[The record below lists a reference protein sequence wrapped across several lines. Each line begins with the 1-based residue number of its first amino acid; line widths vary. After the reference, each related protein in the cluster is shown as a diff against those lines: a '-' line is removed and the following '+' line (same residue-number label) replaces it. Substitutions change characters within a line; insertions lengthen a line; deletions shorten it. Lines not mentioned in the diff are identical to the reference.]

1 MRRAS
6 RDYTKYLRGSEELGS
21 GAAHESAPPPPP
33 PPPLPAHPHP
43 PPASRSLLAALVLL
57 GLGQVVCSV
66 ALFLYFRAQM
76 DPTRISKEH
85 AHCVRTLFGHQENTD
100 LHDTSFE
107 NQDLKL
113 MPESCRSMKQALQR
127 AVQKEVHRVIG
138 RAPPRPE
145 KAAME
150 ALGMD
155 LYKRNKPEKQPFAHL
170 IIDDKNIPSGT
181 RKVNLTS
188 WHHDKGQ
195 ANLSNMTF
203 SDGKLIVKQ
212 DGFYYLY
219 ANICFRHH
227 ETSGNLTKRGLQ
239 LMVYMTK
246 TNLKIRRSDVLM
258 KGGSTKYWSGNSE
271 FHFYSVN
278 VGGFFKLK
286 SGEMISIQVS
296 NPLLL
301 DSSQEAT
308 YFGAFKVRDL
318 D

>member
-6 RDYTKYLRGSEELGS
+6 RDYTKYLRGSEEVGS

-33 PPPLPAHPHP
+33 APPLPAHPHP
-43 PPASRSLLAALVLL
+43 PSASRSLLAALVLL

-76 DPTRISKEH
+76 DPSRISKED
-85 AHCVRTLFGHQENTD
+85 AHCVRMLFRSQESTD
-100 LHDTSFE
+100 LQDTPFE
-107 NQDLKL
+107 NQELKL
-113 MPESCRSMKQALQR
+113 MPESCRRMKHALQR
-127 AVQKEVHRVIG
+127 VVQKEVQRILG
-138 RAPPRPE
+138 KEPPRPE

-150 ALGMD
+150 AIGME
-155 LYKRNKPEKQPFAHL
+155 LYRRNKPEKQPFAHL
-170 IIDDKNIPSGT
+170 IIDDKNIPTGT

-203 SDGKLIVKQ
+203 SDGKLIVNQ

-278 VGGFFKLK
+278 VGGFLKLK
-286 SGEMISIQVS
+286 SGDMISIQVS

>member
-1 MRRAS
+1 
-6 RDYTKYLRGSEELGS
+6 
-21 GAAHESAPPPPP
+21 
-33 PPPLPAHPHP
+33 
-43 PPASRSLLAALVLL
+43 
-57 GLGQVVCSV
+57 
-66 ALFLYFRAQM
+66 M

-107 NQDLKL
+107 NQEAKL

-127 AVQKEVHRVIG
+127 AVQKVS
-138 RAPPRPE
+138 
-145 KAAME
+145 AAME

-155 LYKRNKPEKQPFAHL
+155 LYRRNKPEKQPFAHL

-203 SDGKLIVKQ
+203 SDGKLIVNQ

-286 SGEMISIQVS
+286 SGEMISVQVS

>member
-1 MRRAS
+1 
-6 RDYTKYLRGSEELGS
+6 
-21 GAAHESAPPPPP
+21 
-33 PPPLPAHPHP
+33 
-43 PPASRSLLAALVLL
+43 
-57 GLGQVVCSV
+57 
-66 ALFLYFRAQM
+66 
-76 DPTRISKEH
+76 
-85 AHCVRTLFGHQENTD
+85 
-100 LHDTSFE
+100 
-107 NQDLKL
+107 
-113 MPESCRSMKQALQR
+113 
-127 AVQKEVHRVIG
+127 
-138 RAPPRPE
+138 
-145 KAAME
+145 
-150 ALGMD
+150 
-155 LYKRNKPEKQPFAHL
+155 
-170 IIDDKNIPSGT
+170 
-181 RKVNLTS
+181 
-188 WHHDKGQ
+188 
-195 ANLSNMTF
+195 MTF
-203 SDGKLIVKQ
+203 NDGKLIVNQ

-318 D
+318 DWIFSVLKLRGGWGGRGPETTWRQNWKFFASQLHLYKAYSSKDMFCPVLTLARVP

>member
-1 MRRAS
+1 
-6 RDYTKYLRGSEELGS
+6 
-21 GAAHESAPPPPP
+21 
-33 PPPLPAHPHP
+33 
-43 PPASRSLLAALVLL
+43 VLMS
-57 GLGQVVCSV
+57 LGQTIKTVVV
-66 ALFLYFRAQM
+66 LIFLFQM

-107 NQDLKL
+107 TQEAKL
-113 MPESCRSMKQALQR
+113 MPESCRSVKQALQR
-127 AVQKEVHRVIG
+127 AVQKEIQRVMG
-138 RAPPRPE
+138 RASPRPE
-145 KAAME
+145 KGRCWFMNKKYFNSTKLVILKYCILLFLAAME

-155 LYKRNKPEKQPFAHL
+155 LYKRSKPEKQPFAHL

-203 SDGKLIVKQ
+203 SDGKLIVNQ
-212 DGFYYLY
+212 DGYYYLY

-286 SGEMISIQVS
+286 SGEMINIQVS

>member
-1 MRRAS
+1 MFVNN
-6 RDYTKYLRGSEELGS
+6 
-21 GAAHESAPPPPP
+21 PFF
-33 PPPLPAHPHP
+33 
-43 PPASRSLLAALVLL
+43 
-57 GLGQVVCSV
+57 
-66 ALFLYFRAQM
+66 FLS
-76 DPTRISKEH
+76 P
-85 AHCVRTLFGHQENTD
+85 
-100 LHDTSFE
+100 
-107 NQDLKL
+107 
-113 MPESCRSMKQALQR
+113 
-127 AVQKEVHRVIG
+127 
-138 RAPPRPE
+138 
-145 KAAME
+145 
-150 ALGMD
+150 
-155 LYKRNKPEKQPFAHL
+155 
-170 IIDDKNIPSGT
+170 GT

-203 SDGKLIVKQ
+203 NDGKLIVNQ

-239 LMVYMTK
+239 LMVYVIK
-246 TNLKIRRSDVLM
+246 TNLKIRRFDVLM

-318 D
+318 DWIFL